1 MEGKKSPEEQ
11 EECWIQSMRRDRIKN
26 CQKSGSCLSFDV
38 FAGSEIKTFKPAQQD
53 GCRLVKEEH
62 GSFMT

>member
-1 MEGKKSPEEQ
+1 
-11 EECWIQSMRRDRIKN
+11 
-26 CQKSGSCLSFDV
+26 LSFDV

-62 GSFMT
+62 GSFMTKRNLPGMVCFSDLKLAT

>member
-11 EECWIQSMRRDRIKN
+11 EACWIQSGDAT
-26 CQKSGSCLSFDV
+26 GSTLSKEWQQLILMP
-38 FAGSEIKTFKPAQQD
+38 FAGSWIKTFKPAQQD

-62 GSFMT
+62 CPFMT